1 MTMTDKAKRQDPEIE
16 LIAQSGG
23 LKRFVSR
30 NSGATNLIRQAA
42 LVPVLVIVLIVGA
55 LASPFFFTVDNIAG
69 IAQQISALAVTVVG
83 ESLILLIG
91 GMDLSLESTYG
102 LAPMVA
108 AWMILPIADYGNGLQ
123 LSPFLGILIL
133 LAVGAVVGLVNGFLI
148 VKARLNGFIV
158 TLGMTIVLAGMQN
171 GIVKA
176 QTLFNLPSAF
186 VWLGS
191 ADVGVVPV
199 SAIAAAIVFIVVGL
213 FLRYHRIGRA
223 IYAVGGNPDAARAAG
238 IRVDR
243 IKIGV
248 YVAGSMLAALGGLM
262 EAGRVSAVT
271 GTQGYGEGIIF
282 TVFAAAVIG
291 GVSLKGGRGNRVGAA
306 SGVVL
311 LGLVQNILDL
321 ANVSN
326 YWIEAIDGVVIL
338 FALVLARVIGGKESA
353 E

>member
-1 MTMTDKAKRQDPEIE
+1 MTIADKAKHHDPEVE

-23 LKRFVSR
+23 LQSFVKR

-42 LVPVLVIVLIVGA
+42 LVPVLIVVLIVGA
-55 LASPFFFTVDNIAG
+55 VASPFFFTVDNIAG

-123 LSPFLGILIL
+123 LSPFVGILIL
-133 LAVGAVVGLVNGFLI
+133 LAVGAAVGLVNGLLI

-176 QTLFNLPSAF
+176 QTLFNLPSQF

-199 SAIAAAIVFIVVGL
+199 SAIAAAIVFIIVGL
-213 FLRYHRIGRA
+213 FLRYHRVGRS

-238 IRVDR
+238 IPVDR
-243 IKIGV
+243 VKIGV
-248 YVAGSMLAALGGLM
+248 YIAGSMLAALGGLM

-291 GVSLKGGRGNRVGAA
+291 GVSLKGGRGNMVGAA
-306 SGVVL
+306 SGVIL